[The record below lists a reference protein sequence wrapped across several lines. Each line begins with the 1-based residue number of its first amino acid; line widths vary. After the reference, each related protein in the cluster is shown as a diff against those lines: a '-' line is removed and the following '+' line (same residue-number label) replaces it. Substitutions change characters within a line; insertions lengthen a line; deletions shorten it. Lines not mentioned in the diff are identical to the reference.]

1 MTLEP
6 PTDPFGMP
14 GSVQVVLQR
23 SHPLTALASSC
34 PDTLIYHPAGESVF
48 YNSNILHCATY
59 DSKAPRATLHA
70 TMGDTRG
77 GNSRARNIL
86 QHGLN
91 WMKEDTFRDGL
102 DTRGRAMLER
112 LIAMHE
118 SVSGDAGYSLA
129 N

>member
-1 MTLEP
+1 
-6 PTDPFGMP
+6 
-14 GSVQVVLQR
+14 
-23 SHPLTALASSC
+23 
-34 PDTLIYHPAGESVF
+34 
-48 YNSNILHCATY
+48 
-59 DSKAPRATLHA
+59 
-70 TMGDTRG
+70 MGDTRG

-91 WMKEDTFRDGL
+91 WMKEDKFRDGL

-118 SVSGDAGYSLA
+118 SVSGDVGYSLA